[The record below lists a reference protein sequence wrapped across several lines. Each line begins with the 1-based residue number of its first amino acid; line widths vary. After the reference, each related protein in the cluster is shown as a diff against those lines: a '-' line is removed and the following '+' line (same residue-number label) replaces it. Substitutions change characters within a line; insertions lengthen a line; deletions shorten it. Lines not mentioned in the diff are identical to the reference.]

1 MYDSV
6 IERVISFIEERKIS
20 ENELS
25 KKIGVPQKT
34 VNNYLSKKRKMS
46 IEFLQSFS
54 STFGLTIDWLINGEI
69 NKETSNKEVGI
80 SNREYFDQMNKLT
93 TQISNLVEQNSKLS
107 ETIISQQRIIESLQN
122 EKKESCC
129 PRGRSCRLCRCKRV
143 RCGIEEFIIPKY

>member
-122 EKKESCC
+122 EKRKAVA
-129 PRGRSCRLCRCKRV
+129 L
-143 RCGIEEFIIPKY
+143 EEDRADFAAASASDVE

>member
-122 EKKESCC
+122 EKRKAVA
-129 PRGRSCRLCRCKRV
+129 L
-143 RCGIEEFIIPKY
+143 EEDRADFAAASGSDVG